1 MAEQISTSTTGVN
14 SLAMSLSTNMH
25 QLAYGAEK
33 VTQQMEEQVATIQE
47 INMIS
52 ETLITRSTQLTTSI
66 SHFQLK

>member
-1 MAEQISTSTTGVN
+1 
-14 SLAMSLSTNMH
+14 MSLSTNMH

-52 ETLITRSTQLTTSI
+52 ETLITRSMQLTTSI